1 LLIKNCSFVIK
12 HTSLKTDTF
21 YYAVFIISRMKKIS
35 KWYENRIVGKPTKG
49 CHLCSLGAKLV
60 LFVTGECHSNCFYC
74 PIMKE
79 RRQDITFANEQQ
91 ISSIDEAI
99 KEAEMISAMGVGITG
114 GDPAIIIE
122 RVTSYVSKFKEHFGK
137 DFHCHLYTSHP
148 LDIDQMNNLVSSGLD
163 EIRFHPPR
171 LVLTPKMKE
180 TLTNAISMNWDVGIE
195 IPVIPDKEGEILEI
209 INFAIDSNLGFVNLN
224 EFEITEANVEIL
236 TKRNY
241 SVRDSVSAAV
251 KGSEELALKILQK
264 FKKAAITIHYCSS
277 RYKDNTQL
285 RNRLLRRADKYSKHF
300 DEITED
306 GLLVRA
312 RINVENSKS
321 TTEVSKTLVS
331 DYGLDLIDFEADKK
345 NCTISLNWLVAKQI
359 SKELK
364 SKCNNIILSIEII
377 HQYPYPG
384 GIITYLEP
392 L

>member
-1 LLIKNCSFVIK
+1 
-12 HTSLKTDTF
+12 
-21 YYAVFIISRMKKIS
+21 MKKIS

-49 CHLCSLGAKLV
+49 CHLCSLGAKMV

-79 RRQDITFANEQQ
+79 RRHDITFANEQQ
-91 ISSIDEAI
+91 INFIDEAI
-99 KEAEMISAMGVGITG
+99 KEAEMISALGIGITG
-114 GDPAIIIE
+114 GDPAITLE
-122 RVTSYVSKFKEHFGK
+122 RVTSYISKFKDHFGK

-148 LDIDQMNNLVSSGLD
+148 LNAVQLKNLVNSGLD

-171 LVLTPKMKE
+171 LILTPKMKE
-180 TLTNAISMNWDVGIE
+180 TLTKAISMNWEVGIE
-195 IPVIPDKEGEILEI
+195 IPVIPDKEKEILDI
-209 INFAIDSNLGFVNLN
+209 INFAINNGLGFVNLN
-224 EFEITEANVEIL
+224 EFEITEANIEIL
-236 TKRNY
+236 SKMNY

-251 KGSEELALKILQK
+251 VGSEELALKILQK
-264 FKKAAITIHYCSS
+264 FKKSAITIHYCSS

-285 RNRLLRRADKYSKHF
+285 KNRLLRRAENYSKPF

-321 TTEVSKTLVS
+321 ISEINNILAS
-331 DYGLDLIDFEADKK
+331 DYGLELIDFETDEE
-345 NCTISLNWLVAKQI
+345 NCTVFLNYLVAKKI
-359 SKELK
+359 SEELK
-364 SKCNNIILSIEII
+364 SKLKDEILSMEII